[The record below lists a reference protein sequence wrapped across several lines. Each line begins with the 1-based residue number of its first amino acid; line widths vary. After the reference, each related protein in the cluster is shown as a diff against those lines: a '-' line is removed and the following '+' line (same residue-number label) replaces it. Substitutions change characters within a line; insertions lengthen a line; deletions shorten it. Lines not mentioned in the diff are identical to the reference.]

1 MNSMNDILTVI
12 VGIIA
17 VLIAFKLLKGL
28 FKFVIILALVA
39 GVAYFLFL

>member
-1 MNSMNDILTVI
+1 MNDVVTII
-12 VGIIA
+12 VGIVA

-39 GVAYFLFL
+39 GVAYYLFL